1 MTQAFGTSGIFTII
15 LRAEPGINAVHAL
28 RALLKSALRVHG
40 LRALSCIEQTT
51 PQQHP
56 AVIRRRRSDAT
67 QARRE
72 GTKEMD
78 MSKYAGS
85 AFVSL
90 DDVVNGPIRGEIVH
104 VELGSFDKP
113 VVTFS
118 NGCRFSLN
126 VTNAQ
131 ALIKAFGK
139 ESDDW
144 IGEQLELYA
153 GELKYRGEVRPS
165 VLARPLGQRKPGPKT
180 EPKGSGDPNDEIP
193 F

>member
-1 MTQAFGTSGIFTII
+1 MTQAFGGIFTIM
-15 LRAEPGINAVHAL
+15 LRAEPGINAVRAL
-28 RALLKSALRVHG
+28 RALLKSALRAHG
-40 LRALSCIEQTT
+40 LRALSCIEQT
-51 PQQHP
+51 HP
-56 AVIRRRRSDAT
+56 AVIRRRRPDAT
-67 QARRE
+67 QARQE

-85 AFVSL
+85 AFLSL
-90 DDVVNGPIRGEIVH
+90 DDVVDGPIRGEIVH

-126 VTNAQ
+126 VTNSQ

-144 IGEQLELYA
+144 IGEQIELYA

-165 VLARPLGQRKPGPKT
+165 VLARPLVQRKPEPKAA
-180 EPKGSGDPNDEIP
+180 PKGSGDPNDEIP